1 MMRKLTFIISILSF
15 LIIPNLQA
23 QTAAGL
29 LSKMLDAINNCR
41 TSKYVA
47 DVVERIDGKL
57 AASEMI
63 IKVKNNPFS
72 VYTYSIN
79 PDPGAEALFV
89 RGENSNELLVN
100 PKKFPYVNINMSPFN
115 SLIRKGHHHTIYE
128 VGFGFMGEV
137 ISYNINHREK
147 EFYEGLTYDGE
158 ADYKGKSYY
167 KLSINNPSFGYID
180 YTVQQGE
187 NLYIIGRKFYVSDYM
202 ILSINKNMNDFND
215 VKPGQVIK
223 IPSTYAKKFELYID
237 KTNYLPV
244 VQIIY
249 DDKGLFGQYE
259 YNSLIVNPVFAPD
272 EFTSKFKDYK
282 F

>member
-1 MMRKLTFIISILSF
+1 MRKQTLIILILSF
-15 LIIPNLQA
+15 LIIPSVKA

-29 LSKMLDAINNCR
+29 VSKMLDAINDCKTAR
-41 TSKYVA
+41 YVA

-57 AASEMI
+57 MSSEMI
-63 IKVKNNPFS
+63 IKYQMNPFC

-89 RGENSNELLVN
+89 RGTNNNDLLVRPN
-100 PKKFPYVNINMSPFN
+100 KFPYVNLNMGPFN

-137 ISYNINHREK
+137 IAYNINHNGK
-147 EFYEGLTYDGE
+147 DFYAGLVYDGE
-158 ADYKGKSYY
+158 AEYKGKSYY
-167 KLSINNPSFGYID
+167 KLTLNNSSFGYID
-180 YTVQQGE
+180 YTIQSGE
-187 NLYIIGRKFYVSDYM
+187 NLYSIGRKFYVSDYM
-202 ILSINKNMNDFND
+202 IFSINKKISDFND

-223 IPSTYAKKFELYID
+223 IPSTYARKFELYLD
-237 KTNYLPV
+237 KTTYLPV

-249 DDKGLFGQYE
+249 DDKGLYAQYE
-259 YNSLIVNPVFAPD
+259 YNSLSVNPVFAPD
-272 EFTSKFKDYK
+272 EFTAKFKDYK